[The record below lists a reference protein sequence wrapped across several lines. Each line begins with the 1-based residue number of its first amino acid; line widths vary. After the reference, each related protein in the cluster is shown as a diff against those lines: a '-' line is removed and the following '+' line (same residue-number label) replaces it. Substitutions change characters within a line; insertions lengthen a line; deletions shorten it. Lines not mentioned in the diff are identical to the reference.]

1 VKVQGAGPEAQPDL
15 SVKDRRSAI
24 GASAAGHAKAV
35 PTVRHLTLLPENQG
49 SRKGGPHSETPHS
62 VIREPGVT
70 PRGPPQ

>member
-1 VKVQGAGPEAQPDL
+1 MKVQGAGPEAQPDL

-49 SRKGGPHSETPHS
+49 SRKGTQ
-62 VIREPGVT
+62 R
-70 PRGPPQ
+70 